1 MKKTI
6 LLLLALCFTSLMF
19 ADNFV
24 MIKVKD
30 QQNLRELFNKQ
41 DLNIH
46 YYDDNFIL
54 YLTVI

>member
-6 LLLLALCFTSLMF
+6 LLLLALCITSMMF

-30 QQNLRELFNKQ
+30 QQNLRELFNKN
-41 DLNIH
+41 DVNR
-46 YYDDNFIL
+46 
-54 YLTVI
+54 